1 MMSSNTIIK
10 FLKKYTILIILVIII
25 LVYNIYSILNTKSI
39 EKFDT
44 NSCEIILARY
54 NEDVKWIN
62 EEPYNN
68 FKVICYNK
76 GDNNIKINN
85 LKKVIQL
92 PNVGRES
99 HSYLYHIINNYDN
112 LANISV
118 FLMGSMTDTIH
129 KKNQKLKLLFENLNF
144 DNSIFICQTYNNVK
158 DELYDFTL
166 QEYKSTN
173 KNNSLKNN
181 DKTLDKAEIYP
192 FGKWFEHYFNDIII
206 THISYNSI
214 FAINKKHILQHP
226 KEYYIKLIKQLEK
239 SSNPEVGHYFE
250 RSWEAVF
257 YPLDQDNNTKFIEIK
272 TV

>member
-1 MMSSNTIIK
+1 MWKTILKWI
-10 FLKKYTILIILVIII
+10 KKYIIVIFIII
-25 LVYNIYSILNTKSI
+25 AIIINNIYSIHTI
-39 EKFDT
+39 ETFYT

-54 NEDVKWIN
+54 NEDVNWLNKK
-62 EEPYNN
+62 PYTDY
-68 FKVICYNK
+68 KVICYNK

-85 LKKVIQL
+85 LKNTIQL
-92 PNVGRES
+92 PNVGREA
-99 HSYLYHIINNYDN
+99 HSYLYHIINNYDD
-112 LANISV
+112 LANISI
-118 FLMGSMTDTIH
+118 FLMGSMTDNVH
-129 KKNQKLKLLFENLNF
+129 KKNQKLKLLFENLNS
-144 DNSIFICQTYNNVK
+144 DNSIFICQTYNDVK
-158 DELYDFTL
+158 EELYDFTL

-181 DKTLDKAEIYP
+181 DKTLEKAEIYP

-214 FAINKKHILQHP
+214 FALNKKHILQHP

-257 YPLDQDNNTKFIEIK
+257 FPLDKDNATKFIEIK